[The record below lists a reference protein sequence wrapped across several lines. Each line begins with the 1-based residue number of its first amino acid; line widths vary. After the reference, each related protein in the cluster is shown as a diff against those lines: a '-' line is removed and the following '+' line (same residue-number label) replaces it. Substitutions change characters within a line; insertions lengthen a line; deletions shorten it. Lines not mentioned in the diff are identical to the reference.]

1 MPLNSAA
8 RPLTNTYLL
17 DFITLG
23 CRALTAVCYVQLI
36 RVIKSGTA
44 VLLIQFT
51 NFGQA
56 IQCPM
61 IFMAFLCSINSANSA
76 SSSSCHRPFKS
87 RSAHGRSVCCCR
99 RPVTP
104 VEAGVRSLEF
114 DTATCWQKTRCLVLS
129 PSSCASHRPPERA
142 DNESGAVQNPFDRG
156 ERDLE
161 VRDILQLFFNRGSSP
176 TVIALSETP

>member
-1 MPLNSAA
+1 MFRRQTKFLNLS
-8 RPLTNTYLL
+8 LL
-17 DFITLG
+17 CQFGYFCKLKLVPP
-23 CRALTAVCYVQLI
+23 AFQVEI
-36 RVIKSGTA
+36 RSWKKC
-44 VLLIQFT
+44 VLLS
-51 NFGQA
+51 G
-56 IQCPM
+56 
-61 IFMAFLCSINSANSA
+61 
-76 SSSSCHRPFKS
+76 
-87 RSAHGRSVCCCR
+87 

-161 VRDILQLFFNRGSSP
+161 VRDMLQVFFNRGSSP
-176 TVIALSETP
+176 AVTALNETP